1 MYIVL
6 VLNTVR
12 YLLLFL
18 ERTQSD
24 VFFLSWT
31 HSVRCFFLK
40 QTVRDKDKDRHWDP
54 DLNQQPDGGAV
65 QVSFLLQLLLQLLW
79 LQRFPGHLRGFWSK
93 QYCRLF
99 MCLSPLCVF
108 VNQSDS
114 TNIWRFTFLFPS
126 DLVSPPPPHP
136 PPCVILIEP
145 STPPMRD
152 KIQKL
157 GMDQR
162 DPVVLRHKFRNWYI
176 YQSAW
181 QWQAKGLNRSAE

>member
-1 MYIVL
+1 MYSLISSMWALRASVSAWQMYIVL

-24 VFFLSWT
+24 VFFLPWT

-40 QTVRDKDKDRHWDP
+40 QTVRDKDEDRHWDP
-54 DLNQQPDGGAV
+54 ELNQQPDGGAV
-65 QVSFLLQLLLQLLW
+65 QVSFLLQLLLQLLR

-114 TNIWRFTFLFPS
+114 TSIWRFTFLFPS
-126 DLVSPPPPHP
+126 DLVSPPPPP
-136 PPCVILIEP
+136 PPP
-145 STPPMRD
+145 SSSRAKHPSNER
-152 KIQKL
+152 
-157 GMDQR
+157 
-162 DPVVLRHKFRNWYI
+162 RNSETWYGP
-176 YQSAW
+176 AW
-181 QWQAKGLNRSAE
+181 SSCA